1 MTKQTARFYN
11 KKSSRSYKCIA
22 NNDLM
27 FCIGER
33 YSFMEKKKN
42 RKLLFQIGVVIVP
55 LCLLMLALF
64 AGTVYRSTLDAY
76 LKSQKG
82 RMAQELDHSF
92 GTILSADGYLYG
104 ADFDGWCYD
113 YLISHPELVR
123 DPITDEERQVILQ
136 KMWDGENVWDMDW
149 LEQQSEEIQNLC
161 ARLWLFDT
169 SEMAKYISG
178 QNSYEDIF
186 LIDVNK
192 GREGLVYFYYSKDND
207 RFSSGDIM
215 PYRLSDHPAIQKLLE
230 DPSLSEAFERV
241 HDFPDKGSYNYIC
254 YKPVLLNGELRAVMG
269 AAYGWEHLRSG
280 MAVIIRNALL
290 VGIGGLLFTLFSILL
305 ILYKRAIA
313 PVTRIQ
319 QSINHYIRSRKMEDV
334 ARDLDRIQERNE
346 IGVLSDNLSQMVSEI
361 DRYTQENI
369 QLAQERERVETE
381 LKLASK
387 IQQAILQRHFP
398 ESDAFALSASMSPAR
413 EVGGDFYDFFVLD
426 ESHLALVIADVSGKG
441 IPAALFMMM
450 AKNMIKNYAQSG
462 LSPSEIMT
470 RTNLNVL
477 ENEENTMFVTVW
489 LGFYEIP
496 TGRITAVNAGH
507 EYPMIRKT
515 GGRFELYKDPHSMII
530 GGYESAV
537 YREYELQLDV
547 GETLF
552 LYTDGAP
559 EATNRAEEL
568 LGTDGVLEV
577 LNRDPDGAPEE
588 LIEHVE
594 SAISTFVGDA
604 PQFDDLT
611 MLVIKRTK

>member
-1 MTKQTARFYN
+1 MT
-11 KKSSRSYKCIA
+11 
-22 NNDLM
+22 
-27 FCIGER
+27 
-33 YSFMEKKKN
+33 
-42 RKLLFQIGVVIVP
+42 
-55 LCLLMLALF
+55 
-64 AGTVYRSTLDAY
+64 
-76 LKSQKG
+76 
-82 RMAQELDHSF
+82 
-92 GTILSADGYLYG
+92 
-104 ADFDGWCYD
+104 
-113 YLISHPELVR
+113 
-123 DPITDEERQVILQ
+123 
-136 KMWDGENVWDMDW
+136 
-149 LEQQSEEIQNLC
+149 
-161 ARLWLFDT
+161 
-169 SEMAKYISG
+169 
-178 QNSYEDIF
+178 
-186 LIDVNK
+186 
-192 GREGLVYFYYSKDND
+192 
-207 RFSSGDIM
+207 
-215 PYRLSDHPAIQKLLE
+215 AI
-230 DPSLSEAFERV
+230 
-241 HDFPDKGSYNYIC
+241 H
-254 YKPVLLNGELRAVMG
+254 
-269 AAYGWEHLRSG
+269 
-280 MAVIIRNALL
+280 
-290 VGIGGLLFTLFSILL
+290 
-305 ILYKRAIA
+305 
-313 PVTRIQ
+313 
-319 QSINHYIRSRKMEDV
+319 
-334 ARDLDRIQERNE
+334 
-346 IGVLSDNLSQMVSEI
+346 
-361 DRYTQENI
+361 
-369 QLAQERERVETE
+369 LAQERERVETE

-515 GGRFELYKDPHSMII
+515 GGRFELYKDLHSMIV

-568 LGTDGVLEV
+568 LGTDGVLEA